1 MAPKRKK
8 VLKEDWKSTA
18 NTVADVGQFALDVAG
33 SVPGF
38 EAADL
43 ANAAIYVMR
52 GNYLFAGLSL
62 ISAIPVIGDIIGKGG
77 KMTAWLSKTFPK
89 AAGQVAKYGPD
100 VVSGVIKAKKA
111 IVDHQPEIMA
121 IIAGIHN
128 MAKSN
133 PAAAKIVPH
142 LPQIQQAINI
152 FAQSPTLPQQQASQ
166 QVAAEGLFLPSMTS
180 MLFEDHDISDVIEKA
195 AKTKNKSE
203 KTNLLKK
210 YHLMRNDGDQEPINV
225 GEPGDATTGDHLFN
239 QIFEN
244 NEVNIPKEYWDNLRK
259 GDSSHVDASTTFK
272 LAEKIQEMCYD
283 LVENDNQSITVAD
296 IEKLARQYFELRRQG
311 HRNPQL
317 SNGSNGDYKVK
328 QTLDYL
334 SGADFDDTYLSE
346 SHVISGGISSDEAKK
361 LAVELDLNFN
371 TEDFDF
377 SDFLKG
383 ANHEIEH
390 AKTVDKSPSTIA
402 RIAVDH
408 LREDSKY
415 YDKLM
420 KIEAFA
426 PKLKDFL

>member
-1 MAPKRKK
+1 MSPKEKK

-18 NTVADVGQFALDVAG
+18 NAAADVGQFALDVAG

-62 ISAIPVIGDIIGKGG
+62 ISAIPLIGDIIGKGS

-100 VVSGVIKAKKA
+100 VVSGVTKAKKA

-121 IIAGIHN
+121 IMTGIQN

-152 FAQSPTLPQQQASQ
+152 FAQSPTLPQQQQAPQ
-166 QVAAEGLFLPSMTS
+166 QVAAEAFAPSLTS

-195 AKTKNKSE
+195 AKTKDKSE

-225 GEPGDATTGDHLFN
+225 GEPGDTTTGEHLFN
-239 QIFEN
+239 QIFE
-244 NEVNIPKEYWDNLRK
+244 
-259 GDSSHVDASTTFK
+259 SH
-272 LAEKIQEMCYD
+272 E
-283 LVENDNQSITVAD
+283 
-296 IEKLARQYFELRRQG
+296 
-311 HRNPQL
+311 P
-317 SNGSNGDYKVK
+317 
-328 QTLDYL
+328 
-334 SGADFDDTYLSE
+334 
-346 SHVISGGISSDEAKK
+346 VISGGISSDEAKK
-361 LAVELDLNFN
+361 LAVELELNFN

-390 AKTVDKSPSTIA
+390 ADTVNKSPSTIA

-415 YDKLM
+415 YDKLTKM
-420 KIEAFA
+420 EAFA